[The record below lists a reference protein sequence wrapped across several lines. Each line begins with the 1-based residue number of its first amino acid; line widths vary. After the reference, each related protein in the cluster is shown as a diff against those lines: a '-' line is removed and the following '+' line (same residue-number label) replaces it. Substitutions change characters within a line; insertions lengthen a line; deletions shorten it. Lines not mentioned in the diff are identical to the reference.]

1 MSTVTSST
9 PFAAV
14 APPAPVG
21 RGARQGVA
29 AMAPIAL
36 GYVPFALVVGAA
48 VAEHG
53 AGLAG
58 WAGSWLI
65 FGGSAHLTAIQLL
78 DTSGAVVAIVSAVL
92 VNARLV
98 AYSASLG
105 RRWQH
110 QPRWFRALG
119 AALVID
125 PTWALAHD
133 ARPATA
139 REQRSFFLA
148 AALTLG
154 VIWSAG
160 VAVGATVGLR
170 VESGALEVA
179 APLSLLA
186 LVGPRLARRDERF
199 PLVVAGVVALLFV
212 GAPAG
217 LGTVG
222 AVLAA
227 VVAGELV
234 TASTRSRP

>member
-1 MSTVTSST
+1 MSTAMSPT
-9 PFAAV
+9 PIAAP
-14 APPAPVG
+14 APPALAR
-21 RGARQGVA
+21 RGARQGMA
-29 AMAPIAL
+29 AMAPIAV

-65 FGGSAHLTAIQLL
+65 FGGSAHLTAIQML
-78 DTSGAVVAIVSAVL
+78 DTSGAAVAIVSAVL

-98 AYSASLG
+98 VYSASLG

-125 PTWALAHD
+125 PTWALAHE
-133 ARPATA
+133 AGPGTA
-139 REQRSFFLA
+139 SEQRSFFLA
-148 AALTLG
+148 SAVTLG

-186 LVGPRLARRDERF
+186 LVGPRLARRGERV
-199 PLVVAGVVALLFV
+199 PLVIAGAVALLFV

-217 LGTVG
+217 LGTVV
-222 AVLAA
+222 AVIAA
-227 VVAGELV
+227 VAAGELA
-234 TASTRSRP
+234 TSSSRSRS